1 MSGEL
6 GKLMAQNIT
15 TEMPREQFEEHVAN
29 ILKTLTMCT
38 LITSKDDIPRG
49 TPLEFFPDGL
59 ILYIS
64 PDPGTKV
71 ENIQANPNVAVS
83 VCNSLHPDWENEWQT
98 VWGLQIKGKAELFE
112 EGAPEYA
119 RGREV
124 IKWYPSRFES
134 FLRALGRD
142 PNEWPK
148 GRKILKVTPSEIVLF
163 ELGLLIKG
171 FSPRQVWQAES

>member
-15 TEMPREQFEEHVAN
+15 TAMPREQFEEHVAS

-38 LITSKDDIPRG
+38 LITSKEDIPRG
-49 TPLEFFPDGL
+49 TPLEYFPDGL
-59 ILYIS
+59 VLYIS

-71 ENIQANPNVAVS
+71 ENLKVNPNVAVS
-83 VCNSLHPDWENEWQT
+83 IYNSVHPDWEDDWQSI
-98 VWGLQIKGKAELFE
+98 WGLQIKGKADLFE

-119 RGREV
+119 HGRD
-124 IKWYPSRFES
+124 IINFES

-163 ELGLLIKG
+163 ELGLLTKG